1 MAVAFIYLSFRGY
14 KAFKQ
19 PKQIILFIWVITVY
33 SFFFFFFFNIMSFL
47 RDRPLFGH
55 ILVQSLL
62 VFWHRHQDF
71 PLPCFFLPA
80 CIWGPAFIC
89 SCWPCLRPLFKTWLL
104 FEEIWYT
111 VPIFKS
117 IKHTHTNRQ
126 PNLHPV
132 GAENRS
138 DVGRNRVD
146 ASFLFL

>member
-33 SFFFFFFFNIMSFL
+33 CFFLNIMSFL

-132 GAENRS
+132 RAENRS